1 MTGVHART
9 GGEPGKKL
17 GCFLLCECFVKGTE
31 QKVKWSEV
39 VSEAR
44 RRESCQSRV
53 TSGFSTDNNEFE
65 ICG

>member
-1 MTGVHART
+1 MTGVHARA
-9 GGEPGKKL
+9 GSEPGKKL
-17 GCFLLCECFVKGTE
+17 GCFLFVMGTE
-31 QKVKWSEV
+31 QKVEWGEV